1 MADKSVFSRL
11 KRLFSSDVI
20 IRNVGGNQL
29 KVLDVNSIQTTGE
42 IETNSLIDRFTR
54 LHTTNSS
61 PIYNPAMNYQ
71 TLRTQLYSDYEA
83 MDTDAIIA
91 STLDIIADESTL
103 KDDMGDV
110 LTIKS
115 PDENIQKI
123 LHNLFYDILNIE
135 FNLHSWVRQMCKY
148 GDFFLK
154 LEVAE
159 KYGVYNV
166 IPYTAY
172 NMVREEGMDPENPH
186 KDRDWE
192 TQE

>member
-1 MADKSVFSRL
+1 MADKNVFSRL

-29 KVLDVNSIQTTGE
+29 KVLDVNSIQQSGQ

-54 LHTTNSS
+54 LHTTNQN
-61 PIYNPAMNYQ
+61 PIFNPSLNYQ
-71 TLRTQLYSDYEA
+71 TLRTQLYQDYEA

-103 KDDMGDV
+103 KDDMGEV

-123 LHNLFYDILNIE
+123 FYLHPVF
-135 FNLHSWVRQMCKY
+135 S
-148 GDFFLK
+148 
-154 LEVAE
+154 
-159 KYGVYNV
+159 
-166 IPYTAY
+166 
-172 NMVREEGMDPENPH
+172 
-186 KDRDWE
+186 
-192 TQE
+192 